1 MWIIFCMFLLVIYA
15 DMCTCVIKMI
25 ANDMIILRILINSL
39 KFAKTLNF
47 DGLLVNH
54 VGNEWINYTLKQKLL
69 SCFNKANDFLR
80 QGPNIQTF

>member
-1 MWIIFCMFLLVIYA
+1 MFLLVIYA

-25 ANDMIILRILINSL
+25 ANDMIILILNCL

-54 VGNEWINYTLKQKLL
+54 VGNEWINYTLKQKIL
-69 SCFNKANDFLR
+69 SFFNKANDFLR
-80 QGPNIQTF
+80 QSPNIKTF